1 MWGEKR
7 MITHSPAAAVTT
19 LNCMATETHPQ
30 PRLFLFPRSS
40 VRPLTDQ
47 HSKTKET
54 SPQPHRFMP
63 YHRLS
68 PRFSLAMTMT
78 LPSIHRYSTIGI
90 RFKPSSRQRP
100 RRIKLFP
107 RRIIRS
113 SPSCPKR
120 RRGVLAR
127 PRRSSE
133 EVSGGS
139 ESRVVGSVSIVLDHM
154 SWEGH
159 GRRRRRR
166 RRVMQAF

>member
-1 MWGEKR
+1 

-19 LNCMATETHPQ
+19 LNCMATETQHQ

-40 VRPLTDQ
+40 VHPLTDQ

-78 LPSIHRYSTIGI
+78 LPSIHRYSSIGI
-90 RFKPSSRQRP
+90 RFKTPSRQRT

-107 RRIIRS
+107 RRIIRA
-113 SPSCPKR
+113 SPSCPKH

-159 GRRRRRR
+159 SRRRRRR